1 VKMIRN
7 VFAALAF
14 TLLAACGDMSAV
26 TSVQM
31 GMMPPVASSGG
42 SSSPPPPST
51 TDTADTMTVNL
62 LGICTEAGAGTSAV
76 QYLQACPHGAIA
88 ELINT
93 GNSGQVATLW
103 AGGGNG
109 TTFAKE
115 LELCLDIAAGD
126 CAGSSIPGAPG
137 DGHLWNHN
145 VLHIIS
151 FTATVF
157 EDEHNQYGSIS
168 SAGLAVS
175 VPVVLQMTTV
185 AQLPMCDAA
194 LKGALI
200 AVSDAASPG
209 YNATLIGGGTTSAP
223 AYCNGSEWTAH

>member
-1 VKMIRN
+1 MQGLI
-7 VFAALAF
+7 AF
-14 TLLAACGDMSAV
+14 LMVGLLSGCGGDISAIAEVGMS
-26 TSVQM
+26 
-31 GMMPPVASSGG
+31 PGG
-42 SSSPPPPST
+42 STSPPPST
-51 TDTADTMTVNL
+51 ATPSDTMTVNL
-62 LGICTEAGAGTSAV
+62 LGICTEAGAASSVV
-76 QYLQACPHGAIA
+76 QYLQACPHGSIA

-93 GNSGQVATLW
+93 GDAGQVATLW

-109 TTFAKE
+109 TIFTKQ

-126 CAGSSIPGAPG
+126 CAGNSIPGAPG

-151 FTATVF
+151 YTATVF

-168 SAGLAVS
+168 AAGLAVS
-175 VPVVLQMTTV
+175 VPVVLQMTSV
-185 AQLPMCDAA
+185 AQLPPCDAA

-200 AVSDAASPG
+200 AVSDASVPG
-209 YNATLIGGGTTSAP
+209 YNAALIGGGTSSVP